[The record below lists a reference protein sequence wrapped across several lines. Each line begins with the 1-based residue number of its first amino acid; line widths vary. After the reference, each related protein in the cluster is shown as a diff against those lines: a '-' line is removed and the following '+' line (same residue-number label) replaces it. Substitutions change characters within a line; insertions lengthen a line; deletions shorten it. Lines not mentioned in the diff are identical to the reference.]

1 MHAEDLTSSHF
12 NVIKNIISRTLY
24 LNTQLQGLKLFI
36 YFWLKNHVIRV
47 LNMTIKA
54 FEEDLLNMVTL

>member
-12 NVIKNIISRTLY
+12 NVIKNIISQTLY
-24 LNTQLQGLKLFI
+24 LNTHLQGFKLFV

-47 LNMTIKA
+47 LNYMTMKA
-54 FEEDLLNMVTL
+54 F